1 MIKASQNFY
10 DEMIDP
16 QSVIPFYDYDDT
28 PKYFSNG
35 MLHGIIDEKDNMR
48 WILNTGEDDESND

>member
-1 MIKASQNFY
+1 
-10 DEMIDP
+10 MIDP